1 MYIFVFVLSEVS
13 HRLSLDQWS
22 SGPVMCGGSIVKKM
36 IAVGAFV
43 KRVKENNKGVKEH
56 GSICIFVKRVKE
68 NDKDVKEHGSICTF
82 L

>member
-36 IAVGAFV
+36 IAAGVFV
-43 KRVKENNKGVKEH
+43 KRVKENNKD
-56 GSICIFVKRVKE
+56 VKR
-68 NDKDVKEHGSICTF
+68 TF
-82 L
+82 VPFYLYLHLISPCGE

>member
-36 IAVGAFV
+36 IAAGAYV
-43 KRVKENNKGVKEH
+43 E
-56 GSICIFVKRVKE
+56 RVKE

-82 L
+82 LFVFTLDISMWKMTFHGALMI